1 MGSYYWL
8 YRVIG
13 LTQQHTWLQFTPA
26 LHDWS
31 WGEAA
36 PGIVIDRW
44 SRPWKNLWWPTNST
58 TSSIRGI
65 IRDNEIDSF
74 HPISDELITGLLLQ
88 GSLGEV
94 LHAELVPFCSQ
105 TPVTSS
111 LLHMP
116 ALSFPVLLKWWPQ
129 WIPEPSPPSRA
140 QNAPSLASNASGENE
155 MLVSGTQ
162 GTQSLQPFRASSWGG
177 ATNNLLGAAMVRH
190 FCSESIHF
198 FHLEALSRCL
208 SWDRGQR
215 LISFRLTGL
224 ISFLYKRLSRI
235 FSSTTVQ
242 KLSSSAF
249 TLSYGPDHTSVH
261 DYWKNHSFDTTYLCS
276 KVSLCFLIHCAGF
289 S

>member
-1 MGSYYWL
+1 M
-8 YRVIG
+8 VIG
-13 LTQQHTWLQFTPA
+13 LTQQHIWLQFPPA

-31 WGEAA
+31 WGGAA
-36 PGIVIDRW
+36 PGIATDRW
-44 SRPWKNLWWPTNST
+44 SKPWKNLWWPTNST

-74 HPISDELITGLLLQ
+74 HIISDELITGLFLQ

-111 LLHMP
+111 LLHMS

-129 WIPEPSPPSRA
+129 WIPEPSPSSRA

-162 GTQSLQPFRASSWGG
+162 GTQSLQPLRASSWGG
-177 ATNNLLGAAMVRH
+177 ATNYLLGAAMVRH
-190 FCSESIHF
+190 FCSESIHS

-208 SWDRGQR
+208 SWDRGKR
-215 LISFRLTGL
+215 LISFLLTGL
-224 ISFLYKRLSRI
+224 ISSLYKGLSRI
-235 FSSTTVQ
+235 LSSTTVQ
-242 KLSSSAF
+242 KLHFFAF
-249 TLSYGPDHTSVH
+249 ILSYGPDHTSVH
-261 DYWKNHSFDTTYLCS
+261 DYWKNHSFDTTDLCS

>member
-8 YRVIG
+8 YMVIG

-36 PGIVIDRW
+36 PGIATDRW

-129 WIPEPSPPSRA
+129 WIPEPSPSSRA
-140 QNAPSLASNASGENE
+140 QNAPSLASNAAGENATH
-155 MLVSGTQ
+155 VSGN
-162 GTQSLQPFRASSWGG
+162 P
-177 ATNNLLGAAMVRH
+177 VY
-190 FCSESIHF
+190 I
-198 FHLEALSRCL
+198 
-208 SWDRGQR
+208 
-215 LISFRLTGL
+215 LTSAFL
-224 ISFLYKRLSRI
+224 SFLQGWSYKLFAWSC
-235 FSSTTVQ
+235 
-242 KLSSSAF
+242 
-249 TLSYGPDHTSVH
+249 YG
-261 DYWKNHSFDTTYLCS
+261 
-276 KVSLCFLIHCAGF
+276 
-289 S
+289 